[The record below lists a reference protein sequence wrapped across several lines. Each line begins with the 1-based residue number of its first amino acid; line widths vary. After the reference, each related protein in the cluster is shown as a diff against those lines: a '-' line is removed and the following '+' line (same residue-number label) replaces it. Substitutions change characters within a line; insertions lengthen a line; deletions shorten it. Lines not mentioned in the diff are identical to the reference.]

1 MYKLNTRT
9 VTWVYC
15 WWFPLMIIA
24 NVGLLESAMLSYKLL
39 QARSDRVK
47 SIIIEGLSEILEY

>member
-1 MYKLNTRT
+1 
-9 VTWVYC
+9 
-15 WWFPLMIIA
+15 MIIA

-47 SIIIEGLSEILEY
+47 SIIIEGLS